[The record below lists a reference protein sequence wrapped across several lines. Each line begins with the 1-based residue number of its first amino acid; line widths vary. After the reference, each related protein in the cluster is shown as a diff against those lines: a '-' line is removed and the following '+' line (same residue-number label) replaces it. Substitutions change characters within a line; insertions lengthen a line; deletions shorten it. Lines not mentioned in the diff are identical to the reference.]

1 MLNDTD
7 DHGDVENED
16 NVRALMAPHI
26 GRLNSQLNERDGS
39 LIRAKVYRF
48 HALLADQFKKGRVF
62 LLGDAA
68 HQMPPFLGQGLCSGI
83 RDAYNLNWKLAGV
96 LSGQWDARILDSYH
110 SERRPHVEE
119 VIKLAITHGDIIQ
132 TRNPLKAL
140 ARDLFLMLGRLIP
153 VLVSSIKFGQQ
164 WRLGDGIFAQ
174 DPHSLDRYMLRQS
187 MVTLSNGDCVLLD
200 SLLDNEFSVVGF
212 NTDPGP
218 LLSQQ
223 NTDFLQAPLAGFH
236 LGDQGQGIDKEGLL
250 QRWAED
256 NNVALALLRPDRQI
270 YGLCYTDSSESLKDQ
285 LGKLIDQLKI
295 QLT

>member
-16 NVRALMAPHI
+16 NVRAMMAPHI

-110 SERRPHVEE
+110 SAVSY
-119 VIKLAITHGDIIQ
+119 TH
-132 TRNPLKAL
+132 
-140 ARDLFLMLGRLIP
+140 
-153 VLVSSIKFGQQ
+153 
-164 WRLGDGIFAQ
+164 
-174 DPHSLDRYMLRQS
+174 LRAHE
-187 MVTLSNGDCVLLD
+187 T
-200 SLLDNEFSVVGF
+200 
-212 NTDPGP
+212 
-218 LLSQQ
+218 
-223 NTDFLQAPLAGFH
+223 
-236 LGDQGQGIDKEGLL
+236 
-250 QRWAED
+250 
-256 NNVALALLRPDRQI
+256 
-270 YGLCYTDSSESLKDQ
+270 
-285 LGKLIDQLKI
+285 
-295 QLT
+295 